1 MNKDNA
7 KNYLPL
13 VQALADGKIIQ
24 FLTLQGVY
32 VDSRNPDFSA
42 PASDYRI
49 KPEPMVVWLNE
60 YPGQNIIYS
69 DPHDTQSSA
78 DDAASPFR
86 SRCVKFV
93 ECLEG

>member
-13 VQALADGKIIQ
+13 VQALADGKTIQ
-24 FLTLQGVY
+24 FLTSYGIY
-32 VDSRNPDFSA
+32 VDVRNPDFVA
-42 PASDYRI
+42 PPSDYRI

-69 DPHDTQSSA
+69 DLYDTQSSA